1 MASIL
6 GMVKLQK
13 GQDLV
18 DLVDQAD
25 QAGHARDPMAQA
37 DRAIMTVLCIK
48 SLSMWVCPIWFLLF
62 IRKDACSNV
71 SFRTRPFFEA
81 SNRPTKTA
89 SPRSTLF
96 TPDGTLGVLSIS
108 TSRRIPHLGA
118 TTPIHPTRRMRILRK
133 SSSLK
138 K

>member
-48 SLSMWVCPIWFLLF
+48 SLSI
-62 IRKDACSNV
+62 
-71 SFRTRPFFEA
+71 TRPFFEV